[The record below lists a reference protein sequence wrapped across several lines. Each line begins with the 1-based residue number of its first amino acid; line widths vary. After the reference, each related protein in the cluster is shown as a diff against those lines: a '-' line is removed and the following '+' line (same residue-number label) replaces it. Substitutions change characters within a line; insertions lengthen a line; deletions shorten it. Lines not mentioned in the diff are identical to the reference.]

1 MLPLQGVWVP
11 SLGKKLRSHT
21 GHIVAKKKKENS
33 GNEERKIKYSIYE
46 KRLNFMLIILRFL
59 FLLFIKNFKWP
70 KLTRGEVNIFS
81 DTNSNNTLKVSF

>member
-33 GNEERKIKYSIYE
+33 GNEERKIKYSIYG
-46 KRLNFMLIILRFL
+46 KKTKFYANNF
-59 FLLFIKNFKWP
+59 
-70 KLTRGEVNIFS
+70 
-81 DTNSNNTLKVSF
+81 KVSFLTFYKKF